1 MHLSALVGLF
11 SITLTANTPTAV
23 KTPAAAITQNPAAKP
38 STFVTPIAPTSA
50 PFPATFTRSM
60 PTIPTPSGP
69 PVRYWFSFGDS
80 YTNTN
85 FSVNGVQPSIENPF
99 GNPEGVDDRRR
110 YNGTYIPYITT
121 KFNSSIT
128 FNYNLARIG
137 MPLNSH
143 DIKIYHHHAPSF
155 LKSKIANC
163 KDDTGAS
170 LNYTY
175 ENTTSRRSFQ
185 GQFNLYTSKYASLPF
200 EEKPWQQN
208 VDTIYS
214 SWFGINDVK
223 SIFASGGN
231 STDPRIDELI
241 TSQFSLLDQLY
252 FDVDAKAFLVINLPP
267 LETAPLFASD
277 TSRVQGIVRS
287 WNSNLARKVRQFRDE
302 HSVSSILLIDSY
314 NIIRKLQ
321 EEPKYGVKN
330 GVWADKLHIKTQVHK
345 VLAKEIAAALEAAV
359 ETTVETPG
367 NGTVGGPTTFT
378 APTPTMEHGS
388 SATSGTLW

>member
-1 MHLSALVGLF
+1 MHLSAFVGLF

-23 KTPAAAITQNPAAKP
+23 KTPVAAITQNPAAKP
-38 STFVTPIAPTSA
+38 STFVTSIVPTSV

-80 YTNTN
+80 YTSTN

-110 YNGTYIPYITT
+110 YNATYIPYITT
-121 KFNSSIT
+121 KFNNSIT
-128 FNYNLARIG
+128 FNYNLARI
-137 MPLNSH
+137 
-143 DIKIYHHHAPSF
+143 
-155 LKSKIANC
+155 
-163 KDDTGAS
+163 GAS

-185 GQFNLYTSKYASLPF
+185 GQFNFFTSKYASLPF

-267 LETAPLFASD
+267 LETAPFFASD

-314 NIIRKLQ
+314 NIIKKLQ
-321 EEPKYGVKN
+321 EEPTYGVKN
-330 GVWADKLHIKTQVHK
+330 GVWADKLHIKTQAHK